1 MAQCDDKLHEVCAEL
16 MESPRFLGP
25 LQLHG
30 LFDGKRELDYVE
42 PGDDAVAA
50 GLHGVFE
57 RR

>member
-1 MAQCDDKLHEVCAEL
+1 